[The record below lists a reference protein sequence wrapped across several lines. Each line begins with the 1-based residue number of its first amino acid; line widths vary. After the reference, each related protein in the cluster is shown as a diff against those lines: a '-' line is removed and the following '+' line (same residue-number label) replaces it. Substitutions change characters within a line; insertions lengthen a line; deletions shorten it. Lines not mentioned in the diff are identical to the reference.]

1 MSPHSGEMREEDK
14 IEVAKHFL
22 KKCVVKAVEME
33 EKELVGGKK
42 KTVWQMS
49 LQRCNIQQNIT

>member
-42 KTVWQMS
+42 KQYGKCHFKDAIFS
-49 LQRCNIQQNIT
+49 KI

>member
-33 EKELVGGKK
+33 EKELVGKKK
-42 KTVWQMS
+42 KT
-49 LQRCNIQQNIT
+49 